1 MSSAQ
6 NPGTFRKS
14 VRRHKTP
21 PNRKRAPS
29 GMRRTPSK
37 SLAPTDRDGSQE
49 LSPLLSWSFS
59 LRWPFD
65 SSHRD
70 RTTCTTCPPRILLFA
85 LLQTSK
91 RNRFA
96 GRAFG
101 LRRRRPP
108 TPSAAAC
115 VTPSPPSWVPGLSD
129 RDGRRPVPVELK
141 SSACP
146 RSGPHAARV
155 AQLMTYCVLVE
166 DAFARPVPHGVLQ
179 YSDARRQI
187 PFTADRKREVLQFTD
202 EIRRKRGSATCTG
215 NINTLVVVG
224 SSATGLCAK
233 TP

>member
-1 MSSAQ
+1 MSSVQ
-6 NPGTFRKS
+6 KRGSFRKS

-115 VTPSPPSWVPGLSD
+115 VTPSPPRWAPRLPD
-129 RDGRRPVPVELK
+129 RDGRRLGPCRAQIQRVSPVWT
-141 SSACP
+141 AC
-146 RSGPHAARV
+146 RS
-155 AQLMTYCVLVE
+155 C
-166 DAFARPVPHGVLQ
+166 
-179 YSDARRQI
+179 
-187 PFTADRKREVLQFTD
+187 
-202 EIRRKRGSATCTG
+202 GSANDVLRSRRG
-215 NINTLVVVG
+215 RAF
-224 SSATGLCAK
+224 SSCAIRCLAVFRCAAADSVYGG
-233 TP
+233 PEA